1 MKNKFTPFIYLN
13 GKKINILLTV
23 LAFVFTVMV
32 VFSGSFST
40 SSGKISIGDISPK
53 RYIATRSVENTVE
66 TQRLRQ
72 KAENSVGNLYKHDP
86 NVVYNAEKQIR
97 DMFSAIDNGLNDMK
111 IKSQEDAAKQNT
123 LNRIG
128 ADSENYKPIEPKYD
142 YSLKITLS
150 VPVHF
155 SAAQYEEYDKL
166 QKDQKEKFED
176 DIIYAVNYAFEQGIT
191 EEIRQNTMESVNG
204 IIEAYDWNDTLKS
217 MASLT
222 ADGVIVPNLILDVD
236 AINAAKAQK
245 ASQVEPVM
253 VLKDQKIVD
262 SGEVI
267 TAEAFAI
274 LTELNLIN
282 NGTDG
287 NAVHVAGSIII
298 VILCF
303 VSAVMY
309 MYTLQKRAMAK
320 DNSTILLFFIYAL
333 SLMILFVTEKFD
345 NFVFVPLSVF
355 AMLTSILIK
364 PKIALVLNIFVCI
377 IGSFIFNGDIYCI
390 IYFLITGCFSAVLV
404 QYTQKRTMV
413 LIVSAAVGIVNMLAF
428 FGIGIFAS
436 GYSKLILI
444 QSCYAGITGIVS
456 IVMVV
461 GSLPLW
467 EGIFGMNTKFTLAE
481 LANPNNELMRRLII
495 ETPGTYHHSLV
506 VANLAETAAYEIYA
520 NETLAKVGAL
530 FHDIGKLSNPQYF
543 SENQFGGNIH
553 DKLDP
558 YISAQM
564 IIKHVMDGIE
574 LADKVGLPKV
584 IKDII
589 AQHHGTTLVKY
600 FYVKCAKEKEA
611 TGEIV
616 YEKDFRYPGPIPQ
629 SKEAA
634 VVMLADTVEAAVRSF
649 VSGGN
654 DPSGIENLV
663 DSLFKDKLNDGQL
676 NDCRLDLKEIE
687 IVKNS
692 FLKMFNGMYH
702 HRVSYPKE
710 EEIEATRQK
719 EAEAIKEY
727 EEEKREE
734 EENDTADR

>member
-1 MKNKFTPFIYLN
+1 MRNKFTPFIYLN

-97 DMFSAIDNGLNDMK
+97 DMFSTIDNGLNDMK

-142 YSLKITLS
+142 YSLKIALS

-456 IVMVV
+456 IVM
-461 GSLPLW
+461 
-467 EGIFGMNTKFTLAE
+467 
-481 LANPNNELMRRLII
+481 ANPNNELMRRLII

>member
-1 MKNKFTPFIYLN
+1 MKNKFTPFVYLN
-13 GKKINILLTV
+13 GKKINVLLTV

-97 DMFSAIDNGLNDMK
+97 DMFSTIDNGLNDMK

-142 YSLKITLS
+142 YSLKIALS

-287 NAVHVAGSIII
+287 NAVHVAGS

-506 VANLAETAAYEIYA
+506 V
-520 NETLAKVGAL
+520 
-530 FHDIGKLSNPQYF
+530 
-543 SENQFGGNIH
+543 GN
-553 DKLDP
+553 
-558 YISAQM
+558 
-564 IIKHVMDGIE
+564 
-574 LADKVGLPKV
+574 
-584 IKDII
+584 
-589 AQHHGTTLVKY
+589 
-600 FYVKCAKEKEA
+600 
-611 TGEIV
+611 
-616 YEKDFRYPGPIPQ
+616 
-629 SKEAA
+629 
-634 VVMLADTVEAAVRSF
+634 
-649 VSGGN
+649 
-654 DPSGIENLV
+654 
-663 DSLFKDKLNDGQL
+663 
-676 NDCRLDLKEIE
+676 CRI
-687 IVKNS
+687 
-692 FLKMFNGMYH
+692 
-702 HRVSYPKE
+702 
-710 EEIEATRQK
+710 
-719 EAEAIKEY
+719 
-727 EEEKREE
+727 
-734 EENDTADR
+734 